1 MRVLVTGA
9 SGFVGSYAVRSLL
22 SHGHRP
28 RVLVRDPARTAR
40 ALDAIGVE
48 TGALETHVGDMLDE
62 EAVARALDGC
72 DAVIHAAAA
81 LGVTDR
87 RTDLVSVNVTG
98 TRHVVGGAVARG
110 LDPVI
115 HVSTIAVFVPPS
127 APVISADGPLGRPRT
142 AYGLAKTQAERY
154 ARGLQDEGA
163 PVTIFYP
170 GGVVGPGQPRL
181 DAMPAGL
188 AAGLGLLWPIS
199 PGGVSLLDVRDLG
212 EALARAVAPGKGARR
227 LLLGGHYVTWPEL
240 ADLCDALTG
249 VRCHRIT
256 LPGRLMALLG
266 TLLDVARH
274 VRGFAYPLTRDAAE
288 FMLTLVPSEDGPALD
303 ALGVTLRPVEESVAD
318 TVRWL
323 AAAGH
328 LRPARAGRLAP
339 APAPPPVRPERSS

>member
-9 SGFVGSYAVRSLL
+9 TGFVGSYAVRSLMAL
-22 SHGHRP
+22 GHRP
-28 RVLVRDPARTAR
+28 RVLVRDPARAAR
-40 ALDAIGVE
+40 VLDAVGVE
-48 TGALETHVGDMLDE
+48 AGTPETYTGDMLDE

-72 DAVIHAAAA
+72 DAVVHAASA

-87 RTDLVSVNVTG
+87 RTDLVTVNVTG
-98 TRHVVGGAVARG
+98 TRHVVGGAAARG

-115 HVSTIAVFVPPS
+115 HVSTIAVFVPP
-127 APVISADGPLGRPRT
+127 PGPMITADGPLARPRT
-142 AYGLAKTQAERY
+142 AYGRAKTEAERY
-154 ARGLQDEGA
+154 ARGLQDDGA

-170 GGVVGPGQPRL
+170 GGVVGPVQPRL

-199 PGGVSLLDVRDLG
+199 PGGVTLLDVRDLG
-212 EALARAVAPGKGARR
+212 DALARAVVPGKGARR
-227 LLLGGHYVTWPEL
+227 FVLGGHYLTWPEL

-249 VRCHRIT
+249 VRCRRIT
-256 LPGRLMALLG
+256 MPGRLMTALG
-266 TLLDVARH
+266 TLLDAAKH

-288 FMLTLVPSEDGPALD
+288 FMLTLVPSDDGPALK
-303 ALGVTLRPVEESVAD
+303 ALSLTPRPVGESVAD

-328 LRPARAGRLAP
+328 LRPTRAGRLAP
-339 APAPPPVRPERSS
+339 ARGPACSERNS